1 MKLSPRL
8 RAIIEMVPPLDCL
21 ADIGS
26 DHAYVPIALIQQQ
39 RIHRAIASEIAS
51 GPLKISQRDI
61 QAAHLQQQITTRLA
75 DGLSGLSRQDQV
87 DLAVIAGMGGQLI
100 TQILER
106 GQSQLNFISQLIL
119 EPNNDEPCVRQW
131 LSQHHWQIKT
141 EQIVQEGR
149 HIYEI
154 IYAQKQANFK
164 PLTSQ
169 QVMFGPCLLQERSQV
184 FQNKWQKQL
193 QQAQFMYNNLLK
205 AHQLQPQKLKQAQV
219 RIQKIKEVLQ

>member
-39 RIHRAIASEIAS
+39 RIRRAIASEIAS
-51 GPLKISQRDI
+51 GPLKISQRNI

-75 DGLSGLSRQDQV
+75 DGLSGISSHDQV

-106 GQSQLNFISQLIL
+106 SQSQLHFISQLIL
-119 EPNNDEPCVRQW
+119 EPNNDEPFVRQW
-131 LSQHHWQIKT
+131 LSQYHWQIKT
-141 EQIVQEGR
+141 ERIVQEGR

-164 PLTSQ
+164 PLTPQ
-169 QVMFGPCLLQERSQV
+169 QVMFGPCLLKERSQV
-184 FQNKWQKQL
+184 FRNKWQRQL
-193 QQAQFMYNNLLK
+193 QQAQLMYNNLLK
-205 AHQLQPQKLKQAQV
+205 ANRLQPQKLKQAQAQ
-219 RIQKIKEVLQ
+219 IQKIKEVLQ

>member
-39 RIHRAIASEIAS
+39 RIRRAIASEIAS

-106 GQSQLNFISQLIL
+106 GQSQLRFISQLIL

-149 HIYEI
+149 QIYEM

-164 PLTSQ
+164 PLTPQ

-193 QQAQFMYNNLLK
+193 QQAQFMYSNLLK
-205 AHQLQPQKLKQAQV
+205 AHQLQLQKIKQAQV